1 VHLRIVA
8 LEACA
13 SGDCIWDCI
22 WDVSL
27 GSMGIWGMLLLKCLT
42 IVMIITATSVVTV
55 VADIEVFNCTVVMN
69 ISITVLLLHDE
80 A

>member
-1 VHLRIVA
+1 
-8 LEACA
+8 
-13 SGDCIWDCI
+13 
-22 WDVSL
+22 
-27 GSMGIWGMLLLKCLT
+27 MGIWGLLLLKCLT

-69 ISITVLLLHDE
+69 ISIIVLLLHDE